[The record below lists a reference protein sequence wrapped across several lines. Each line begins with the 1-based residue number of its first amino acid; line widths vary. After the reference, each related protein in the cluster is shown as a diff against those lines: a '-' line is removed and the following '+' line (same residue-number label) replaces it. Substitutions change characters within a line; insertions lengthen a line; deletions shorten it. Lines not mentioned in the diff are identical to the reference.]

1 MNSTPSIDRLEGDL
15 DLELFA
21 EELAGADLEA
31 AQLPDGV
38 SLASTFSSASSASSA
53 SCPVTSAS
61 SLTTASS
68 AG

>member
-1 MNSTPSIDRLEGDL
+1 MPDTHSNPKQTL

-21 EELAGADLEA
+21 EEFAAGADLSAGE
-31 AQLPDGV
+31 LPDGLALGSTLS
-38 SLASTFSSASSASSA
+38 SLTTASSA
-53 SCPVTSAS
+53 SCPATSAS

>member
-1 MNSTPSIDRLEGDL
+1 MNSTLSIDRLEGDL

-21 EELAGADLEA
+21 EELASTDLEA

-38 SLASTFSSASSASSA
+38 SLASTFSSGSSASSA